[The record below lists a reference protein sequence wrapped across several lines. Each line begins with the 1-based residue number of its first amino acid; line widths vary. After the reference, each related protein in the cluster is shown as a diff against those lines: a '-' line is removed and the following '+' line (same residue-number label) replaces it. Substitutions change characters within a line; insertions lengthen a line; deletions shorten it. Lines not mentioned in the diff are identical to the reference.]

1 MFFPFKVSN
10 IHIFSPTHVVPLAF
24 DHFASQLAY
33 GLFNLTSVQLGPL
46 STCFLDLPSQL
57 VYVAM
62 LMALGFQTSILAPI
76 IYPHPI
82 CKMF

>member
-1 MFFPFKVSN
+1 MFFPFKVNS

-24 DHFASQLAY
+24 DNFASQLAY
-33 GLFNLTSVQLGPL
+33 GSFNFPSAQLGPL

-62 LMALGFQTSILAPI
+62 LMALGF
-76 IYPHPI
+76 
-82 CKMF
+82 